1 MASSLHQLPFILST
15 AGVLGL
21 SFMAPPLQ
29 AVAQPERAET
39 ITLAAVKHTYHP
51 QLVKLYT
58 SECTKRLV
66 KVQNNSPARATQICQ
81 CSLGQMQQRH
91 SQGEAIAILSKA
103 HSSSQGNPSAMPT
116 VLSPYF
122 TPCLAL
128 KG

>member
-1 MASSLHQLPFILST
+1 MVLSRHTLSLALST
-15 AGVLGL
+15 AGVLGV
-21 SFMAPPLQ
+21 SFIAPAPQ
-29 AVAQPERAET
+29 TVAQPRPSAGM
-39 ITLAAVKHTYHP
+39 TLAAAKHTYHP

-91 SQGEAIAILSKA
+91 SQGEAIAILTQA
-103 HSSSQGNPSAMPT
+103 NSSSKNNPNAMPA

-122 TPCLAL
+122 TPCLA